1 MKTMKHISMTVMIA
15 CSWLGLSVTLAGQAS
30 QTSPSTERIGVYDSR
45 VIAYAHFWSEAYQQR
60 INDRAKAA
68 RDAKAAGQTD
78 RFKELAAAMGKE
90 QEQNHLQVFSTA
102 PVDEIL
108 AEMKDRVEAVRK
120 EAGVS
125 QLVSKWDEKTLKRY
139 KKSQQI
145 EVTDQLLREFKLNE
159 KQLKVVADMRKKE
172 PLPLKKAE
180 ELMREG
186 KL

>member
-1 MKTMKHISMTVMIA
+1 MKRTLLTAILG
-15 CSWLGLSVTLAGQAS
+15 CLWLGLSAGTVPGQTS
-30 QTSPSTERIGVYDSR
+30 QTTGAKERIGVYDSR
-45 VIAYAHFWSEAYQQR
+45 VIAYAHFWSEAYQQK

-68 RDAKAAGQTD
+68 KDAKAAGQTD
-78 RFKELAAAMGKE
+78 RFNELAATMKKE

-102 PVDEIL
+102 PVEEIL
-108 AEMKDRVEAVRK
+108 AEMKDRVEAVRT
-120 EAGVS
+120 EAGAS
-125 QLVSKWDEKTLKRY
+125 QLVSKWDEKTLRGY
-139 KKSQQI
+139 KKSQQV

-159 KQLKVVADMRKKE
+159 KQMKVVADMRKKE